1 MFTHLNDNH
10 MFCLRISTPPTYN
23 RMQCL
28 WLSTPSS
35 YNHTLLPSSS
45 PSSGSLEDCIFE
57 SLGGTQRLNFRI
69 SGPPRDWTLESPGHL
84 GTECSSLC
92 VTCMVTEYLS
102 PGPLGNWILFCY
114 GLPGTSFVANLAP
127 VQYAVN
133 TQPIRCQD
141 TANNA
146 FTGNGQETNE
156 YVHPSNQISSENQAN
171 ESPVADET
179 TYFSNMGPNN
189 KPINRSK
196 ALAVHVTSTP
206 ITQPA
211 ALKS

>member
-1 MFTHLNDNH
+1 MLTPLNDNH
-10 MFCLRISTPPTYN
+10 MFFLLISTPPTYN

-57 SLGGTQRLNFRI
+57 SLGA
-69 SGPPRDWTLESPGHL
+69 PRDWTFESLGHLATEHWSLQVTWGLNVRVYGSPGNWIF
-84 GTECSSLC
+84 G
-92 VTCMVTEYLS
+92 
-102 PGPLGNWILFCY
+102 PGPIGNWILFCY

-146 FTGNGQETNE
+146 FTSNGQETNE
-156 YVHPSNQISSENQAN
+156 DVHPSNQISNENQATA
-171 ESPVADET
+171 SPVADET